1 MPSISAV
8 GSQKVINGT
17 AGEQNILNKGV
28 DDPQQDLGVV
38 ALNTQ
43 VAGGWD
49 ITMSDWSLHT

>member
-49 ITMSDWSLHT
+49 ITMSD